1 MLFVAKFSV
10 SASSPRLRRF
20 EERLQR
26 IGLLGRGPYC
36 LYVAS
41 LVVSTQDK
49 ITPSLYREVV
59 GLVVRLREQKISMER
74 LRLER
79 ARFELDIAE
88 LVMKHI
94 DKLKSSGVLQIEDR
108 GEAAKKIRELM
119 FGKYTKEQ
127 LEAAKFSVV

>member
-1 MLFVAKFSV
+1 MAGADADTVEDAVIATLINRAM
-10 SASSPRLRRF
+10 
-20 EERLQR
+20 E
-26 IGLLGRGPYC
+26 
-36 LYVAS
+36 
-41 LVVSTQDK
+41 VVTQDK

-79 ARFELDIAE
+79 ARFELDVAD

-94 DKLKSSGVLQIEDR
+94 DKLKESGALQLEDR
-108 GEAAKKIRELM
+108 TEAAKKIREQM

-127 LEAAKFSVV
+127 LEAAHFSLS